1 MWCLVVF
8 GLNDWGLLMQVQDLE
23 DQLRDRIDQHN
34 QVLVKKDSLERDLE
48 SRQMSEAELSDVVK
62 QLEAQLDSKTQSE
75 KALQKVTF

>member
-1 MWCLVVF
+1 
-8 GLNDWGLLMQVQDLE
+8 MQVQDLE